1 MFVAV
6 MRATVVCVVWN
17 SLTMAA
23 AGLEPK
29 DDGWMTSE
37 VQRRKAAAVIVMAE
51 AMWKKKMSHTNKDKT
66 AKKRSEQWLWYHV
79 RNTGKFVLYFL
90 MRKYT

>member
-1 MFVAV
+1 
-6 MRATVVCVVWN
+6 
-17 SLTMAA
+17 MAA

-66 AKKRSEQWLWYHV
+66 AKKRSEQWL
-79 RNTGKFVLYFL
+79 
-90 MRKYT
+90 